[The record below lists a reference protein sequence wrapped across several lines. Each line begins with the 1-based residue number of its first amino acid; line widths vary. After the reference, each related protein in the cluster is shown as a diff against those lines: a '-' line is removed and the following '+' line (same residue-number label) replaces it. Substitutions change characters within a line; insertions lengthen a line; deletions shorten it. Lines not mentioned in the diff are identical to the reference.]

1 MNAAEYVL
9 AGGLAVAGPDKPA
22 IVSGDGSVTY
32 GELTVRASRLAAA
45 LREAGMNPG
54 DRVAMLMLDHSDLV
68 ALYLAIIAAG
78 GVAIT
83 LSTRATSDD
92 LRHILAI
99 VRPFA
104 VVAESDLAPAV
115 AAGMAPGAKL
125 FLRERHVR
133 SWVQRSETE
142 FVPCARK
149 PNDPA
154 YWVMTSGTTGQPK
167 AVEHRHD
174 NVSCVHGLSR
184 AEPRCHGRRSF
195 LPDLAPQ
202 FRLRAGRDV
211 RRPTAWCHPHPS

>member
-1 MNAAEYVL
+1 VL

-45 LREAGMNPG
+45 LRETGMNPG
-54 DRVAMLMLDHSDLV
+54 DRVA
-68 ALYLAIIAAG
+68 
-78 GVAIT
+78 
-83 LSTRATSDD
+83 TRATSDD

-142 FVPCARK
+142 FVPRARK

-174 NVSCVHGLSR
+174 SVCVHGLSR